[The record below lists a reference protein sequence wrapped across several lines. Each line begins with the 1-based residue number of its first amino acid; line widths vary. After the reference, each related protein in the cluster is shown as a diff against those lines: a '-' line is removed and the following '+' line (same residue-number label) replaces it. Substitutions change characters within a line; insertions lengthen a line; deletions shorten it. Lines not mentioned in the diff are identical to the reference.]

1 MAVFSRRNGYN
12 TVAIQL
18 ERASDTLKRRIM
30 ATFYKQEFDT
40 YDTIEWTNYTTGI
53 EDMMIEMGVPY
64 EFPKNEIIK
73 RKNAEALQRFVLESK
88 EWYTIFDF
96 VERYLA
102 VSDENTSAKM
112 ANEFNHILED
122 EVSAYRILD
131 RFVVPITNKAELATI
146 EEAKSTP
153 YDSVRTHVS
162 KALALYA
169 DRKAPDYENSIKESI
184 SAVEAMCCIITGLTG
199 AQATLGA
206 AIKKLKDKGVHIH
219 RAMETAFSSL
229 YGYTSDENGIRHGG
243 IDFKNA
249 PAEDAKYMLI
259 SCSAF
264 VNYLMEKWS
273 KVQCAKQ

>member
-18 ERASDTLKRRIM
+18 ECASDTLKRRIM
-30 ATFYKQEFDT
+30 AAFYKQEFDT

-64 EFPKNEIIK
+64 EFPKNEIFK

-102 VSDENTSAKM
+102 VSDENTYAKM

-206 AIKKLKDKGVHIH
+206 AIKKLKDNGVHIH

-243 IDFKNA
+243 IDFTNA

>member
-18 ERASDTLKRRIM
+18 ECASDTLKRRIM
-30 ATFYKQEFDT
+30 AAFYKQEFDT

-102 VSDENTSAKM
+102 VSDENTYAKM

-206 AIKKLKDKGVHIH
+206 AIKKLKDNGVHIH

>member
-18 ERASDTLKRRIM
+18 ECASDTLKRRIM
-30 ATFYKQEFDT
+30 AAFYKQEFDT

-64 EFPKNEIIK
+64 EFPKNEIFK

-102 VSDENTSAKM
+102 VSDENTYAKM
-112 ANEFNHILED
+112 PNEFNHILED

-206 AIKKLKDKGVHIH
+206 AIKKLKDNGVHIH